1 MMKFKELLGN
11 FSPQNNEIFR
21 KIYRVLNEADLFY
34 EQKDRA
40 NEYERLLTISNI
52 INKEFQKLYA
62 DTELGSIL
70 IDSLGWRFM
79 NHLGEYNLA
88 LQSFD
93 MGLKLKESYDLLFHK
108 AIVLMLKENYNESLE
123 VIEKAISVRPSTE
136 AYEFKGDILV
146 KLNKNEDAIKSYL
159 QGQDLDNHGLS
170 CIEKALSIAPNRLS
184 LVIYK
189 IKHYIK
195 IGDYNSANNELT
207 NAINKFKYTPELWE
221 IKSIVEENRGNI
233 ELALFAINRAISLS
247 PDTLEYYVTKGN
259 LYFKTGKKEE
269 AMEQYNKALESDP
282 YLLSALNAKAQVLS
296 ILNKNPELLEVRR
309 RISVKDPSNIDNWK
323 NRMYT
328 AKSLGMY
335 DEVRQ
340 CANAILKI
348 DSQNKEALTELEILS
363 TVVKGIPSGNI
374 IMENAQTDNSNVSN
388 EEIALKNLIVKDEKL
403 ENVIQNAR
411 NLIKK
416 DPSNKLGLIILAH
429 YTAWQ
434 GNLQESLEYYDK
446 YIQYYKDDINAHME
460 KASILMILGRY
471 QEALNYLNSFSKM
484 ESSYLYYLKS
494 KIEHLYSLSK
504 SKNERDELLFKA
516 NVSLQESLK
525 YHGGMF
531 RDILLER
538 GKLYIELK
546 KYDVAYG
553 VFLYMNKYAP
563 KDPEILENLIKCAV
577 LSEDYRKASQ
587 YVDKILEIYPSNN
600 YYIIL
605 QQKLK
610 EMIKTSNIA
619 IENKE
624 NDETQE
630 AIEYEKNEDVE
641 PGAYVDN
648 YNNNVDEDNRISTGN
663 KELDI
668 MLKNG
673 LIANRTYVFSGMPGT
688 GKRIMAFK
696 FLIDGVIKGENVLYV
711 TLAKPSN
718 ELKTDYSFLGDA
730 INGIWILDSTPDIM
744 TFEKTPTKDISS
756 KRSIVLLKDVEES
769 IRKSPEFD
777 RVSVSLTSLQSMLKL
792 ETMKKKYSRI
802 VIDSITSLKYFYMAG
817 YDPNMGIQSFMRFL
831 SELESTVIVLA
842 DISHPKVDLPEL
854 LMGRGEIRTI
864 RFYDNN
870 ILTYGIMITKFRG
883 SNYDTKMHSF
893 RITPNGI
900 KINLNSNLTIK
911 DDIHI

>member
-1 MMKFKELLGN
+1 MMKFKELIGN

-34 EQKDRA
+34 EQKDRP

-93 MGLKLKESYDLLFHK
+93 LGLKLKESYDLLFHK
-108 AIVLMLKENYNESLE
+108 AIALMLKENYNESLE
-123 VIEKAISVRPSTE
+123 AIEKAISVRPSTE

-146 KLNKNEDAIKSYL
+146 KLNKKEEAIKSYL
-159 QGQDLDNHGLS
+159 QGQDMDIHGLS
-170 CIEKALSIAPNRLS
+170 CIEKALSLDPNRLT
-184 LVIYK
+184 LILYK

-195 IGDYNSANNELT
+195 IGDYNSANNDLT

-221 IKSIVEENRGNI
+221 IKSIIEENRGNI

-247 PDTLEYYVTKGN
+247 PDKLEYYVTKGN
-259 LYFKTGKKEE
+259 LYLKTGKKEE

-296 ILNKNPELLEVRR
+296 MLNKSTELLEVRR
-309 RISVKDPSNIDNWK
+309 RISVKDPTNIDNWK

-348 DSQNKEALTELEILS
+348 DSQNQEALTELEILS
-363 TVVKGIPSGNI
+363 TVVKGIPTGNI
-374 IMENAQTDNSNVSN
+374 TMENTQPDNSNVSN
-388 EEIALKNLIVKDEKL
+388 EEIALKNLILKDEKL
-403 ENVIQNAR
+403 ENVIQSAK

-416 DPSNKLGLIILAH
+416 DHSNKLGLIILAH

-446 YIQYYKDDINAHME
+446 YIQYYKEDINAHME

-504 SKNERDELLFKA
+504 PTNERNEMMFKA

-525 YHGGMF
+525 YHSGIF
-531 RDILLER
+531 RDILIER
-538 GKLYIELK
+538 GKLYLELK

-553 VFLYMNKYAP
+553 VFLYMYKYAP

-577 LSEDYRKASQ
+577 LSGDYRKASQ
-587 YVDKILEIYPSNN
+587 YVDKILEVYPNNN
-600 YYIIL
+600 YYVIL
-605 QQKLK
+605 QEKLK
-610 EMIKTSNIA
+610 EMIKTSKSEIKNI
-619 IENKE
+619 
-624 NDETQE
+624 ETE
-630 AIEYEKNEDVE
+630 EYVERQEKNEEEETQDTY
-641 PGAYVDN
+641 ADN
-648 YNNNVDEDNRISTGN
+648 ANNNVDEGNRISTGN

-688 GKRIMAFK
+688 GKRIMAIK

-718 ELKTDYSFLGDA
+718 EIKTDYSFLGDA

-777 RVSVSLTSLQSMLKL
+777 KVSVSLTSLQSMLKI

-802 VIDSITSLKYFYMAG
+802 VIDSITALKYFYMAG

-842 DISHPKVDLPEL
+842 DISHPKIDLPEL
-854 LMGRGEIRTI
+854 LMGRGEIRTV

-870 ILTYGIMITKFRG
+870 LLTYGIMITKFRG
-883 SNYDTKMHSF
+883 SNYDAKMHPF
-893 RITPNGI
+893 KITPNGI
-900 KINLNSNLTIK
+900 KINLDSTLTIK

>member
-1 MMKFKELLGN
+1 MMKFKELIGN

-34 EQKDRA
+34 EQKDRP

-93 MGLKLKESYDLLFHK
+93 LGLKLKESYDLLFHK
-108 AIVLMLKENYNESLE
+108 AIALMLKENYNESLE
-123 VIEKAISVRPSTE
+123 AIEKAISVRPSTE

-146 KLNKNEDAIKSYL
+146 KLNKKEEAIKSYL
-159 QGQDLDNHGLS
+159 QGQDMDIHGLS
-170 CIEKALSIAPNRLS
+170 CIEKALSLDPNRLT
-184 LVIYK
+184 LILYK

-195 IGDYNSANNELT
+195 IGDYNSANNDLT

-221 IKSIVEENRGNI
+221 IKSIIEENRGNI

-247 PDTLEYYVTKGN
+247 PDKLEYYVTKGN
-259 LYFKTGKKEE
+259 LYLKTGKKEE

-296 ILNKNPELLEVRR
+296 MLNKSTELLEVRR
-309 RISVKDPSNIDNWK
+309 RISVKDPTNIDNWK

-348 DSQNKEALTELEILS
+348 DSQNQEALTELEILS
-363 TVVKGIPSGNI
+363 TVVKGIPTGNI
-374 IMENAQTDNSNVSN
+374 TMENTQPDNSNVSN
-388 EEIALKNLIVKDEKL
+388 EEVALKNLILKDEKL
-403 ENVIQNAR
+403 ENVIQSAK

-416 DPSNKLGLIILAH
+416 DHSNKLGLIILAH

-446 YIQYYKDDINAHME
+446 YIQYYKEDINAHME

-504 SKNERDELLFKA
+504 PTNERNEMMFKA

-525 YHGGMF
+525 YHSGIF
-531 RDILLER
+531 RDILIER
-538 GKLYIELK
+538 GKLYLELK

-553 VFLYMNKYAP
+553 VFLYMYKYAP

-577 LSEDYRKASQ
+577 LSGDYRKASQ
-587 YVDKILEIYPSNN
+587 YVDKILEVYPNNN
-600 YYIIL
+600 YYVIL
-605 QQKLK
+605 QEKLK
-610 EMIKTSNIA
+610 EMIKTSKSEIKNI
-619 IENKE
+619 
-624 NDETQE
+624 ETE
-630 AIEYEKNEDVE
+630 EYVERQEKNEEEETQDTY
-641 PGAYVDN
+641 ADN
-648 YNNNVDEDNRISTGN
+648 ANNNVDEGNRISTGN

-688 GKRIMAFK
+688 GKRIMAIK

-718 ELKTDYSFLGDA
+718 EIKTDYSFLGDA

-777 RVSVSLTSLQSMLKL
+777 KVSVSLTSLQSMLKI

-802 VIDSITSLKYFYMAG
+802 VIDSITALKYFYMAG

-842 DISHPKVDLPEL
+842 DISHPKIDLPEL
-854 LMGRGEIRTI
+854 LMGRGEIRTV

-870 ILTYGIMITKFRG
+870 LLTYGIMITKFRG
-883 SNYDTKMHSF
+883 SNYDAKMHPF
-893 RITPNGI
+893 KITPNGI
-900 KINLNSNLTIK
+900 KINLDSTLTIK

>member
-1 MMKFKELLGN
+1 MMKFKELIGN

-34 EQKDRA
+34 EQKDRP

-93 MGLKLKESYDLLFHK
+93 LGLKLKESYDLLFHK
-108 AIVLMLKENYNESLE
+108 AIALMLKENYNESLE
-123 VIEKAISVRPSTE
+123 AIEKAISVRPSTE

-146 KLNKNEDAIKSYL
+146 KLNKKEEAIKSYL
-159 QGQDLDNHGLS
+159 QGQDMDIHGLS
-170 CIEKALSIAPNRLS
+170 CIEKALSLDPNRLT
-184 LVIYK
+184 LILYK

-195 IGDYNSANNELT
+195 IGDYNSANNDLT

-221 IKSIVEENRGNI
+221 IKSIIEENRGNI

-247 PDTLEYYVTKGN
+247 PDKLEYYVTKGN
-259 LYFKTGKKEE
+259 LYLKTGKKEE

-296 ILNKNPELLEVRR
+296 MLNKSTELLEVRR
-309 RISVKDPSNIDNWK
+309 RISVKDPTNIDNWK

-335 DEVRQ
+335 DEARQ

-348 DSQNKEALTELEILS
+348 DSQNQEALTELEILS
-363 TVVKGIPSGNI
+363 TVVKGIPTGNI
-374 IMENAQTDNSNVSN
+374 TMENTQPDNSNVSN
-388 EEIALKNLIVKDEKL
+388 EEIALKNLISKDEKL
-403 ENVIQNAR
+403 ENVIQSAK

-416 DPSNKLGLIILAH
+416 DHSNKLGLIILAH

-446 YIQYYKDDINAHME
+446 YLQYYKEDINAHME

-504 SKNERDELLFKA
+504 PTNERNEMMFKA

-525 YHGGMF
+525 YHSGIF
-531 RDILLER
+531 RDILIER
-538 GKLYIELK
+538 GKLYLELK

-553 VFLYMNKYAP
+553 VFLYMYKYAP

-577 LSEDYRKASQ
+577 LSGDYRKASQ
-587 YVDKILEIYPSNN
+587 YVDKILEVYPNNN
-600 YYIIL
+600 YYVIL
-605 QQKLK
+605 QEKLK
-610 EMIKTSNIA
+610 EMIKTSKSEIKNI
-619 IENKE
+619 
-624 NDETQE
+624 ETE
-630 AIEYEKNEDVE
+630 EYVERQEKNEEEETQDTY
-641 PGAYVDN
+641 ADN
-648 YNNNVDEDNRISTGN
+648 ANNNVDEGNRISTGN

-688 GKRIMAFK
+688 GKRIMAIK

-718 ELKTDYSFLGDA
+718 EIKTDYSFLGDA

-777 RVSVSLTSLQSMLKL
+777 KVSVSLTSLQSMLKI

-802 VIDSITSLKYFYMAG
+802 VIDSITALKYFYMAG

-842 DISHPKVDLPEL
+842 DISHPKIDLPEL
-854 LMGRGEIRTI
+854 LMGRGEIRTV

-870 ILTYGIMITKFRG
+870 LLTYGIMITKFRG
-883 SNYDTKMHSF
+883 SNYDAKMHSF
-893 RITPNGI
+893 QITSNGI
-900 KINLNSNLTIK
+900 KINLDSTLTIK

>member
-1 MMKFKELLGN
+1 MKFKELIGN

-34 EQKDRA
+34 EQKDRP

-93 MGLKLKESYDLLFHK
+93 LGLKLKESYDLLFHK
-108 AIVLMLKENYNESLE
+108 AIALMLKENYNESLE
-123 VIEKAISVRPSTE
+123 AIEKAISVRPSTE

-146 KLNKNEDAIKSYL
+146 KLNKKEEAIKSYL
-159 QGQDLDNHGLS
+159 QGQDMDIHGLS
-170 CIEKALSIAPNRLS
+170 CIEKALSLDPNRLT
-184 LVIYK
+184 LILYK

-195 IGDYNSANNELT
+195 IGDYNSANNDLT

-221 IKSIVEENRGNI
+221 IKSIIEENRGNI

-247 PDTLEYYVTKGN
+247 PDKLEYYVTKGN
-259 LYFKTGKKEE
+259 LYLKTGKKEE

-296 ILNKNPELLEVRR
+296 MLNKSTELLEVRR
-309 RISVKDPSNIDNWK
+309 RISVKDPTNIDNWK

-348 DSQNKEALTELEILS
+348 DSQNQEALTELEILS
-363 TVVKGIPSGNI
+363 TVVKGIPTGNI
-374 IMENAQTDNSNVSN
+374 TMENTQPDNSNVSN
-388 EEIALKNLIVKDEKL
+388 EEIALKNLILKDEKL
-403 ENVIQNAR
+403 ENVIQSAK

-416 DPSNKLGLIILAH
+416 DHSNKLGLIILAH

-446 YIQYYKDDINAHME
+446 YLQYYKEDINAHME

-504 SKNERDELLFKA
+504 PTNERNEMMFKA

-525 YHGGMF
+525 YHSGIF
-531 RDILLER
+531 RDILIER
-538 GKLYIELK
+538 GKLYLELK

-553 VFLYMNKYAP
+553 VFLYMYKYAP

-577 LSEDYRKASQ
+577 LSGDYRKASQ
-587 YVDKILEIYPSNN
+587 YVDKILEVYPNNN
-600 YYIIL
+600 YYVIL
-605 QQKLK
+605 QEKLK
-610 EMIKTSNIA
+610 EMIKTSKSEIKNI
-619 IENKE
+619 
-624 NDETQE
+624 ETE
-630 AIEYEKNEDVE
+630 EYVERQEKNEEEETQDTY
-641 PGAYVDN
+641 ADN
-648 YNNNVDEDNRISTGN
+648 ANNNVDEGNRISTGN

-688 GKRIMAFK
+688 GKRIMAIK

-718 ELKTDYSFLGDA
+718 EIKTDYSFLGDA

-777 RVSVSLTSLQSMLKL
+777 KVSVSLTSLQSMLKI

-802 VIDSITSLKYFYMAG
+802 VIDSITALKYFYMAG

-842 DISHPKVDLPEL
+842 DISHPKIDLPEL
-854 LMGRGEIRTI
+854 LMGRGEIRTV

-870 ILTYGIMITKFRG
+870 LLTYGIMITKFRG
-883 SNYDTKMHSF
+883 SNYDAKMHPF
-893 RITPNGI
+893 KITPNGI
-900 KINLNSNLTIK
+900 KINLDSTLTIK